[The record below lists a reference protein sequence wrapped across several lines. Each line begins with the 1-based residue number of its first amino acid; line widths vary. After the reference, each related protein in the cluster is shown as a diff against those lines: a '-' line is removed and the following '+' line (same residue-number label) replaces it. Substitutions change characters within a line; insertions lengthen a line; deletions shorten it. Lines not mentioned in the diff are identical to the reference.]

1 DNNRARKE
9 SDAQR
14 ARQSRIFCRCMPSPQ
29 RWVKN
34 AKLSLPLF
42 QGQFFFMTRPSPSH
56 TKQVQLFLI
65 TCFYSM
71 PERQRN

>member
-1 DNNRARKE
+1 
-9 SDAQR
+9 
-14 ARQSRIFCRCMPSPQ
+14 MPSPQ

-42 QGQFFFMTRPSPSH
+42 QGQFFFMTRPSPSRA
-56 TKQVQLFLI
+56 KQVQLFLI